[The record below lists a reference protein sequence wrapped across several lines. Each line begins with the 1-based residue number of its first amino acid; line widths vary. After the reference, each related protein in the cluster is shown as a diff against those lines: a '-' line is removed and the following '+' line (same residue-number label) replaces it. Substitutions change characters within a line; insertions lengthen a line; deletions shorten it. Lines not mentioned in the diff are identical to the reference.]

1 MFKMTIEIDN
11 DKGNTQLSI
20 DIDLTSTTFYVNIKL
35 K

>member
-11 DKGNTQLSI
+11 DKSNTQLSI
-20 DIDLTSTTFYVNIKL
+20 DIDLNSTTFYVNIKL